1 MTREKYKKV
10 MKHWKVTAEINMDA
24 SDYRSVIVSANTER
38 SAMKMAEKSFRNN
51 GAFHIAHMST
61 KEIKE

>member
-1 MTREKYKKV
+1 
-10 MKHWKVTAEINMDA
+10 MKHWKVKAEINMDA

-61 KEIKE
+61 KEVKE